1 MQLWQALAIGF
12 MYYFSDSPWPFGM
25 GYYAWQ
31 RPLVCGFVTGLIL
44 GDPVTGTII
53 GATMNLIYLGHIT
66 AGGTM
71 PGDMALAGY
80 LGTAL
85 AMSSGLDAQAALAL
99 AVPLGLLGTIVWV
112 GRMSISSIF
121 AHWADRFAEKANIRG
136 VMLMNFVPAQVMLFV
151 FKLPIITLAAF
162 YGPEL
167 VKAAVDFLGA
177 DILHAL
183 SVIGGMLP
191 ALGIAMNLRSILK
204 KSTVPYFILG
214 FALSV
219 YLGLDIVAI
228 SIFGAIAAYL
238 HMMFTRKGGEDR
250 GISA

>member
-1 MQLWQALAIGF
+1 MHFWQAVLIAL
-12 MYYFSDSPWPFGM
+12 MYYISDSPWPIGM
-25 GYYAWQ
+25 GYWVLQ
-31 RPLVCGFVTGLIL
+31 RPLVAGFITGCIL

-85 AMSSGLDAQAALAL
+85 AISAGLDAQAALAL
-99 AVPLGLLGTIVWV
+99 AVPLGLLGTIVWFT
-112 GRMSISSIF
+112 RMSVSSIF
-121 AHWADRFAEKANIRG
+121 VHWADKFAEKGDIRG
-136 VMLMNFVPAQVMLFV
+136 VMLMNFVPAQILLFAIK
-151 FKLPIITLAAF
+151 FPAILIASL
-162 YGPEL
+162 YGPGL
-167 VKAAVDFLGA
+167 VKAAIDFVGT

-183 SVIGGMLP
+183 IVIGGILP
-191 ALGIAMNLRSILK
+191 ALGIALNLRAILK

-219 YLGLDIVAI
+219 YLKLDIVAV
-228 SIFGAIAAYL
+228 SIFGGVLALL
-238 HMMFTRKGGEDR
+238 HMQFSKKGGVDNEF
-250 GISA
+250 SA

>member
-1 MQLWQALAIGF
+1 MQLWQAIAIAIA
-12 MYYFSDSPWPFGM
+12 YYWSDSPWPFGQ

-31 RPLVCGFVTGLIL
+31 RPLVGGFITGLIL

-85 AMSSGLDAQAALAL
+85 ALSTGLDAQAALAL
-99 AVPLGLLGTIVWV
+99 AVPLGLLGTVVWV
-112 GRMSISSIF
+112 FRMSISSIF
-121 AHWADRFAEKANIRG
+121 VHWADRFAEQGNIRG
-136 VMLMNFVPAQVMLFV
+136 VELMNFVPAQIMLFA
-151 FKLPIITLAAF
+151 FKLPVVTLAAY

-167 VKAAVDFLGA
+167 VKAAIDFLGA

-191 ALGIAMNLRSILK
+191 ALGIAMNLRGILK
-204 KSTVPYFILG
+204 GSTVPYFILG

-219 YLGLDIVAI
+219 YLHLDIVAI

-238 HMMFTRKGGEDR
+238 HMTFTRKGGPDH

>member
-1 MQLWQALAIGF
+1 MELWQAIAIAL
-12 MYYFSDSPWPFGM
+12 MYYISDSPWPIGM
-25 GYYAWQ
+25 GYWVLQ
-31 RPLVCGFVTGLIL
+31 RPLVAGFIAGVIL

-85 AMSSGLDAQAALAL
+85 AITSGLDAQAALAL
-99 AVPLGLLGTIVWV
+99 AVPLGLLGTVVWFT
-112 GRMSISSIF
+112 RMSISSIF
-121 AHWADRFAEKANIRG
+121 VHWADKYAEEGNIRG
-136 VMLMNFVPAQVMLFV
+136 VMLMNFVPAQILLFV
-151 FKLPIITLAAF
+151 IKVPTLLIACL
-162 YGPEL
+162 YGPDL
-167 VKAAVDFLGA
+167 VKGVLDFLGA

-183 SVIGGMLP
+183 MVIGGILP
-191 ALGIAMNLRSILK
+191 ALGIALNLRAILK
-204 KSTVPYFILG
+204 GSTIPYFFLG

-219 YLGLDIVAI
+219 YLKLDIVAV
-228 SIFGAIAAYL
+228 SIFGAILAFL
-238 HMMFTRKGGEDR
+238 HIQFTRGGENR